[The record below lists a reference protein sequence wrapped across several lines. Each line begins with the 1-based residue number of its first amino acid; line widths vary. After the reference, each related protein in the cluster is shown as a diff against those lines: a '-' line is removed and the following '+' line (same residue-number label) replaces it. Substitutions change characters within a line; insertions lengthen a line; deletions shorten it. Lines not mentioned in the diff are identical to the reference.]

1 MTATVVLREQRR
13 EWRRALYRFGKNP
26 LSVVGV
32 GILAALFLMAVF
44 APFIAPYPGDATGA
58 TNFQN
63 RFKPPSWGHL
73 FGTDDAGRD
82 VLSRVIFGARID
94 LVAAV
99 FGQSI
104 VVLIGLPLGMIAG
117 YMGGKVDAAIMSIS
131 DVFITVPPI
140 ILALTVTSM
149 FTPGIEIAMVAVAMA
164 WWPWLARVIEGVVV
178 HTREEKFVEASR
190 MVGKGPL
197 KIVFQDIFPNL
208 MSIIAVKSTLDLSFV
223 LLFISALSYLGFGA
237 QAPTPSWGGMIGEA
251 RTHLPDVWWTST
263 FPGLFVFI
271 AVLGFSLVG
280 DGLRDSFDIRVQ

>member
-1 MTATVVLREQRR
+1 MEALVVRQQRP

-32 GILAALFLMAVF
+32 GILAGLFLMAVF

-58 TNFQN
+58 TNFGN
-63 RFKPPSWGHL
+63 RFKPPSWDHV

-94 LVAAV
+94 IVAAV

-104 VVLIGLPLGMIAG
+104 VVLIGLPIGMIAG
-117 YMGGKVDAAIMSIS
+117 YMGGKVEAALMSMS

-140 ILALTVTSM
+140 ILALTAASM
-149 FTPGIEIAMVAVAMA
+149 FKPGIEIAMVAVAMA
-164 WWPWLARVIEGVVV
+164 WWPWLARVIDGVVL
-178 HTREEKFVEASR
+178 HIREEKFVEASR
-190 MVGKGPL
+190 MVGKGPI

-208 MSIIAVKSTLDLSFV
+208 ISILAVKSTLDLSFV
-223 LLFISALSYLGFGA
+223 LLFISALSYLGVGA
-237 QAPTPSWGGMIGEA
+237 QAPTPSWGAMIGEA

-280 DGLRDSFDIRVQ
+280 DGLRDSFDIKLQ